1 MISAETPACLDAPV
15 RIFDTARLYR
25 DFAPAVRR
33 WAAKLNRHP
42 AEVEDIV
49 QEVFL
54 VAHRRLPDIPALR
67 HPAPWLFRI
76 TANVVRHRWR
86 EQRRRGD
93 LRRLQL
99 AEQPEAGPTPLEDL
113 EHRQKLHRL
122 SHALE
127 ALDAEDRNL
136 LWLCDV
142 RCLPTSRVTAMT
154 GIKPQTLR
162 VRRFRARLVMA
173 RLIRDRDQPANT
185 DAASAPAS
193 APASASSND
202 NARGRTNRRARY
214 RADSQIADTPNL
226 S

>member
-1 MISAETPACLDAPV
+1 MISAETPASLEAPP
-15 RIFDTARLYR
+15 ISFDTDRLYR
-25 DFAPAVRR
+25 EYAPAVRR
-33 WAAKLNRHP
+33 WAGKLTRHQ

-99 AEQPEAGPTPLEDL
+99 AEEPEARPSPLEDL
-113 EHRQKLHRL
+113 ERRQKMDRL
-122 SHALE
+122 ST
-127 ALDAEDRNL
+127 ALDALDAADRQL

-173 RLIRDRDQPANT
+173 RLVRDRDQGRSET
-185 DAASAPAS
+185 DDARAPVHAAHAAHAPARRRVG
-193 APASASSND
+193 AKGTEGTTGT
-202 NARGRTNRRARY
+202 GRTMVA
-214 RADSQIADTPNL
+214 Q
-226 S
+226 

>member
-1 MISAETPACLDAPV
+1 MITAEAIAEPSADTAPMLS
-15 RIFDTARLYR
+15 FDTDRLYR
-25 DFAPAVRR
+25 EYAPAVRR
-33 WAAKLNRHP
+33 WAGKLTRHV
-42 AEVEDIV
+42 ADVEDIV

-93 LRRLQL
+93 LRRLEL
-99 AEQPEAGPTPLEDL
+99 AQQPEAGPSP
-113 EHRQKLHRL
+113 
-122 SHALE
+122 LE
-127 ALDAEDRNL
+127 ALEHQQRLGVLSNALSALDEEDRNL

-173 RLIRDRDQPANT
+173 RMVRDRDHAQHG
-185 DAASAPAS
+185 
-193 APASASSND
+193 SASG
-202 NARGRTNRRARY
+202 GRRRQAV
-214 RADSQIADTPNL
+214 D
-226 S
+226 